1 MNDRTKNIII
11 IVITSIVSIFLG
23 YAIMYIKTPNDVVAE
38 KQIKDEKL
46 NIKSINFSD
55 YLYDVDGDDNR
66 SISVKVLNQKAFIG
80 INEKEFPINNYEKVK
95 SVRVEHTTKDEG
107 YNIIYIL
114 SNSLLY
120 YITDLEYMEAIEKR
134 ANPEF
139 KLVDL
144 ENIISIA
151 TMVEYSEEYEYKY
164 PTVYAKTYDG
174 KIYYSKFNEE
184 FKLLEE

>member
-1 MNDRTKNIII
+1 MNDRAKNIII

-80 INEKEFPINNYEKVK
+80 INEKEFPINNYEKV
-95 SVRVEHTTKDEG
+95 
-107 YNIIYIL
+107 IIYI
-114 SNSLLY
+114 SRNS
-120 YITDLEYMEAIEKR
+120 
-134 ANPEF
+134 
-139 KLVDL
+139 
-144 ENIISIA
+144 
-151 TMVEYSEEYEYKY
+151 
-164 PTVYAKTYDG
+164 
-174 KIYYSKFNEE
+174 
-184 FKLLEE
+184 